1 MRSLTGR
8 PSFSLPSSFQAAV
21 AAGVG
26 GAEFWG
32 ASAAYYGLAGEP
44 LSRRE
49 ALLKQVRALQGQSR
63 WRESADPAAFAALAA
78 ALRGVAE
85 ASLGLAGPGGAITRP
100 DLLSLRLQ
108 LKAVLKQGAERYG
121 EGEAHAELAEC
132 ADRLGAAAAAL
143 AP

>member
-1 MRSLTGR
+1 MGDG
-8 PSFSLPSSFQAAV
+8 SLPR
-21 AAGVG
+21 G
-26 GAEFWG
+26 GALFHLRGFLQNETRGEVLG
-32 ASAAYYGLAGEP
+32 APRDAAAKEP
-44 LSRRE
+44 
-49 ALLKQVRALQGQSR
+49 AHA
-63 WRESADPAAFAALAA
+63 AAFAALAA

-132 ADRLGAAAAAL
+132 ADRLAAAAAAL

>member
-1 MRSLTGR
+1 M
-8 PSFSLPSSFQAAV
+8 
-21 AAGVG
+21 
-26 GAEFWG
+26 
-32 ASAAYYGLAGEP
+32 
-44 LSRRE
+44 
-49 ALLKQVRALQGQSR
+49 RALQGQSG